1 MITNAWRPDHWP
13 PFRRFKKDKM
23 MKKFGV
29 GIIGC
34 GNISSAYLKL
44 APLFGSIEVLA
55 VADLNTEAAAARAD
69 EFSVRADTIDDLLAS
84 DDIEIVVNLTIP
96 AAHFEVTK
104 RILEAGKHA
113 YSEKPFVLT
122 LEEGEALRALAASK
136 GLRVGSAP
144 DTFLGGAH
152 QLARAT
158 IDDGKVGKIIGGT
171 CHVMSHG
178 MENWHPNP
186 DFFFQP
192 GGGPILDL
200 GPYYVTNLVQLIG
213 PVKAV
218 SAMASASF
226 KTRTIGNGPRLGETV
241 PVETPTNIHAVLEF
255 CNGAL
260 ITLGASW
267 DVWAHRHENMELYGS
282 SGSLYVPDPN
292 FFGGDILLAEQGA
305 EPTKVAPQ
313 DHPFGVPNVQDG
325 QNGDR
330 ANYRCAG
337 LAEMAAAIAQDRPH
351 RCSLELATHVVEVM
365 TSILRSAEER
375 SWIEMVTTCD
385 RPEGLTPEQARLLMS

>member
-1 MITNAWRPDHWP
+1 
-13 PFRRFKKDKM
+13 

-34 GNISSAYLKL
+34 GNIAASYLKL
-44 APLFGSIEVLA
+44 APLFRSINVVA
-55 VADLNTEAAAARAD
+55 VADLNREAAVARA
-69 EFSVRADTIDDLLAS
+69 EQFSVRVETVEGLLAAS
-84 DDIEIVVNLTIP
+84 DVEIIVNLTIP
-96 AAHFEVTK
+96 AAHFEVTR

-122 LEEGEALRALAASK
+122 LEEGEALRALAAK
-136 GLRVGSAP
+136 NGLRVGSAP

-158 IDDGKVGKIIGGT
+158 IDEGRVGEIIGGT
-171 CHVMSHG
+171 CHVMSRG
-178 MENWHPNP
+178 MESWHPNP

-213 PVKAV
+213 PVKSV
-218 SAMASASF
+218 SAMASASL

-255 CNGAL
+255 ANGAL

-267 DVWAHRHENMELYGS
+267 DVWAHRHENMELYGTK
-282 SGSLYVPDPN
+282 GSLYVPDPN
-292 FFGGDILLAEQGA
+292 FFGGSVLLAEQGHGVA
-305 EPTKVAPQ
+305 EVASQ
-313 DHPFGVPNVQDG
+313 GHPFGISNTEDG
-325 QNGDR
+325 NGIGR

-337 LAEMAAAIAQDRPH
+337 LAEMASAIAEDQPH
-351 RCSLELATHVVEVM
+351 RCSIDLATHVVEVM

-375 SWIEMVTTCD
+375 IWIDMITTCD
-385 RPEGLTPEQARLLMS
+385 RPERLSPDQARSLLV

>member
-1 MITNAWRPDHWP
+1 MT
-13 PFRRFKKDKM
+13 PF
-23 MKKFGV
+23 GI

-34 GNISSAYLKL
+34 GVISTSYLRL
-44 APLFGSIEVLA
+44 APLFAALDVRA
-55 VADLNTEAAAARAD
+55 VADLNMDVARARAA
-69 EFSVRADTIDDLLAS
+69 EFSVRADSIDDLLAA
-84 DDIEIVVNLTIP
+84 DDIDIVVNLTVP

-104 RILEAGKHA
+104 QILEAGKHA

-122 LEEGEALRALAASK
+122 VDEGDVLRQLASEK

-144 DTFLGGAH
+144 DTFLGGSH
-152 QLARAT
+152 QLARVAL
-158 IDDGKVGKIIGGT
+158 DEGQVGEIIGGT

-178 MENWHPNP
+178 MEAWHPNP

-200 GPYYVTNLVQLIG
+200 GPYYITNLVQLIG

-218 SAMASASF
+218 TAMASASF
-226 KTRTIGNGPRLGETV
+226 DTRTIGNGPRNGETV
-241 PVETPTNIHAVLEF
+241 PVDTPTNIHAILEF
-255 CNGAL
+255 HSGAL

-282 SGSLYVPDPN
+282 KASLYVPDPN
-292 FFGGDILLAEQGA
+292 FFAGEVILAGLG
-305 EPTKVAPQ
+305 VAPVEVAPRN
-313 DHPFGVPNVQDG
+313 HPFAVANSKDG
-325 QNGDR
+325 QGTDR

-337 LAEMAAAIAQDRPH
+337 LADMAVAIAEGRDH

-365 TSILRSAEER
+365 TAILGAAESR
-375 SWIEMVTTCD
+375 RWVEMTTTCE
-385 RPEGLTPEQARLLMS
+385 RPAPLTPDQARELLA

>member
-1 MITNAWRPDHWP
+1 
-13 PFRRFKKDKM
+13 

-34 GNISSAYLKL
+34 GNISAAYLEL
-44 APLFGSIEVLA
+44 APLFNSFEVRA
-55 VADLNTEAAAARAD
+55 VADLNMEAAQKRAK
-69 EFSVRADTIDDLLAS
+69 EHAIRADTINDLLAA
-84 DDIEIVVNLTIP
+84 DDIQIVVNLTIP

-113 YSEKPFVLT
+113 YSEKPYVLSI
-122 LEEGEALRALAASK
+122 EEGEALRALAEQK

-144 DTFLGGAH
+144 DTFMGGAH

-158 IDDGKVGKIIGGT
+158 IDDDKVGEIIGGT

-178 MENWHPNP
+178 MESWHPNP

-200 GPYYVTNLVQLIG
+200 GPYYITNLVQLIG
-213 PVKAV
+213 PVKTV

-226 KTRTIGNGPRLGETV
+226 KTRTIENGPRLGETV
-241 PVETPTNIHAVLEF
+241 PVDTPTNVHAVLEF

-282 SGSLYVPDPN
+282 KGSLYVPDPN
-292 FFGGDILLAEQGA
+292 FFGGDVLLAEKGGEA
-305 EPTKVAPQ
+305 GKVAAQ
-313 DHPFGVPNVQDG
+313 DHPFGMPNATDG
-325 QNGDR
+325 QGIGR
-330 ANYRCAG
+330 ANYRGAG
-337 LAEMAAAIAQDRPH
+337 LADMAAAIAQERPH

-365 TSILRSAEER
+365 TAILRSAEER
-375 SWIEMVTTCD
+375 RWIDMTTTCE
-385 RPEGLTPEQARLLMS
+385 RPERLTSKQAQDFLA